1 MTLQQIKYALVIAD
15 AGSMNRAADQLFL
28 SQPSLSSSIKELEK
42 EIGITIFLRTT
53 KGVVPTNEG
62 ADFLSYARQVCQ
74 QYDVLTQ
81 KYSSRSGIKRKF
93 GVSSQ
98 HYSFAVKAFVETVKK
113 YDTLNFEFAMRETR
127 TIDVISDVG
136 TMKSEVGILYMDNF
150 NRRIIE
156 KMLSDNDV
164 EFVSLINCH
173 AYVYM
178 WKGHP
183 LAGEKSVSLEQL
195 RDYPC
200 LSFEQGER
208 GSGFFAEEILSDND
222 YPRII
227 RSTDRATQLNLMVGL
242 NGFTLCSGLICEEL
256 NGNGFVAVPFKED
269 EKHQNSVMEIG
280 YIVKNKNMLSDIA
293 RTYISEIERYL
304 AGVKTSDR
312 LINV

>member
-1 MTLQQIKYALVIAD
+1 
-15 AGSMNRAADQLFL
+15 MNRAAEQLFI

-42 EIGITIFLRTT
+42 EIGITVFLRNT

-62 ADFLSYARQVCQ
+62 ADFLSYARQVYQ
-74 QYDVLTQ
+74 QYDLLTQ
-81 KYSSRSGIKRKF
+81 KYSSRTGFKRKF

-98 HYSFAVKAFVETVKK
+98 HYSFAVKAFVDTVKK

-127 TIDVISDVG
+127 TADVITDVG
-136 TMKSEVGILYMDNF
+136 SLKSEIGILYMDSF

-164 EFVSLINCH
+164 EFVPLINCR

-178 WKGHP
+178 WKHHP
-183 LAGEKSVSLEQL
+183 LAGEKSVSLDQL

-208 GSGFFAEEILSDND
+208 GSGFLAEEILSDND

-242 NGFTLCSGLICEEL
+242 NGYTLCSGIICEEL
-256 NGNGFVAVPFKED
+256 NGSDFAAIPFRED
-269 EKHQNSVMEIG
+269 ETNRNSIMEIG
-280 YIVKNKNMLSDIA
+280 YIVKNKNILSDIA
-293 RTYISEIERYL
+293 QTYIAEIKKYL
-304 AGVKTSDR
+304 ANVKPAAD
-312 LINV
+312 V